1 MQRLLALLLL
11 SQCLAASAAGEL
23 PIEVPGRVETLPQT
37 YPDHWFWVG
46 DPLLRRLALI
56 DLEDGSMRGMVSTG
70 YGIPQA
76 LLPTQRPELYVPDTY
91 YSRGSRGER
100 TDVLTIYDTASLA
113 AIGEV
118 RLPPK
123 RALNAVPLV
132 NATLSDDDHF
142 AAIFNMTPAT
152 SLSIVD
158 LEART
163 FAGEIDTPGCSLAY
177 GAGPRRFASL
187 CMDGALLWVTLD
199 EAGREV
205 SKQRSPPF
213 FDPETDPVL
222 EKAVRW
228 RDLWLFVSVRGQ
240 VHGVDVSGEEPGFA
254 EVWSLQEDAGP
265 DPVWRIGGSQP
276 LAVHEGAGR
285 LYVLMHEGGEDT
297 HKDAGTEVW
306 VYDLES
312 RERLQRIELDT
323 PGFTYLGVP
332 IESDPDW
339 IWPFSRLSD
348 WLLAAMPAVGADS
361 IHVTQDASP
370 RLLATGMFSGAV
382 VAYDGLSGSFLARVY
397 SGNLTNAALQTQ
409 PERE

>member
-1 MQRLLALLLL
+1 MALLLL
-11 SQCLAASAAGEL
+11 AQCLAASAAGEL
-23 PIEVPGRVETLPQT
+23 PIEVPGRVETLPQIH
-37 YPDHWFWVG
+37 PHDWFWVG

-56 DLEDGSMRGMVSTG
+56 DLENGRMQGMVSAG

-76 LLPTQRPELYVPDTY
+76 LLPASRSELYVPDTY

-100 TDVLTIYDTASLA
+100 TDVLTIYDAASLA
-113 AIGEV
+113 PIDEV
-118 RLPPK
+118 TLPPK
-123 RALNAVPLV
+123 RALNAAPLV
-132 NATLSDDDHF
+132 NATLSDDDRF

-177 GAGPRRFASL
+177 AAGARRFASL
-187 CMDGALLWVTLD
+187 CMDGALLSVTVD

-205 SKQRSPPF
+205 SKQRSARF
-213 FDPETDPVL
+213 FDPEKDPVL

-228 RDLWLFVSVRGQ
+228 RDLWIFVSFRGE
-240 VHGVDVSGEEPGFA
+240 VHGVDVSGEEPRFD
-254 EVWSLQEDAGP
+254 ETWSLLGDAGT
-265 DPVWRIGGSQP
+265 DPAWRIGGSQP
-276 LAVHEGAGR
+276 LAVHEASGR

-297 HKDAGTEVW
+297 HKDAGSEVW
-306 VYDLES
+306 IYDLSS

-332 IESDPDW
+332 IESDSDW

-348 WLLAAMPAVGADS
+348 WLLSAMPAIGVDS
-361 IHVTQDASP
+361 IQVTQDASA

-382 VAYDGLSGSFLARVY
+382 VVYDGLSGSFLGRVY
-397 SGNLTNAALQTQ
+397 SGNLTNTVLQT
-409 PERE
+409 PPRRE